1 MNDIISIL
9 EIVIPLLIGFLTG
22 IGLLIPLIKKLKDDI
37 LKALED
43 DELTL
48 DEIVIIIE
56 DNIKILVIL
65 KKFFKR

>member
-43 DELTL
+43 GELTL